1 VVQRIKQIGDM
12 EGMVLNR
19 EMIVQMVE
27 SSANDIRQLI
37 NNLQVLKRTD

>member
-1 VVQRIKQIGDM
+1 MVQRIKQIGDM
-12 EGMVLNR
+12 EGMVLDR

>member
-1 VVQRIKQIGDM
+1 MVQRIKQIGDM